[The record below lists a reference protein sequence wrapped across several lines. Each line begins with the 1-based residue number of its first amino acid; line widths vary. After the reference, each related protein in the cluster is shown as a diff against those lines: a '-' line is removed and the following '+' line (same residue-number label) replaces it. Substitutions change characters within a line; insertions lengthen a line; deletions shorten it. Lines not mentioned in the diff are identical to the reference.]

1 MARAETRAIYAE
13 VQEMD
18 DLLSQVEPMIPALRR
33 YARGLVRDTEAAD
46 DIVQDCLER
55 VVANWSRR
63 RGENA
68 RSWVFAILHNLA
80 VNRLRQDARRGA
92 SLPIEDA
99 PEASNA
105 RAPTQE
111 DTIYGHEV
119 MAAVDRLP
127 PDYRSILLLVSVEDL
142 SYAEAAKVLEIPLG
156 TVMSRL
162 SRARE
167 QLRTVLETKPAGAAA
182 GGPYIRRVK

>member
-1 MARAETRAIYAE
+1 
-13 VQEMD
+13 MD

-33 YARGLVRDTEAAD
+33 YARGLLRDRETAD

-55 VVANWSRR
+55 IVMNWSRR
-63 RGENA
+63 RDADA

-80 VNRLRQDARRGA
+80 VNRIRQEARRAGTVA
-92 SLPIEDA
+92 IEDM
-99 PEASNA
+99 PEATGA
-105 RAPTQE
+105 VTAGQE
-111 DTIYGHEV
+111 QTLFGQDV
-119 MAAVDRLP
+119 LAAIERLA

-142 SYAEAAKVLEIPLG
+142 SYAEAATVLDVPIG

-167 QLRTVLETKPAGAAA
+167 QLRLILETKPEGAAGA
-182 GGPYIRRVK
+182 GPYIRRVK

>member
-1 MARAETRAIYAE
+1 
-13 VQEMD
+13 MD

-55 VVANWSRR
+55 VVLNWSRR
-63 RGENA
+63 RDENA

-80 VNRLRQDARRGA
+80 VNKLKQDTRRGA
-92 SLPIEDA
+92 SMPIEDV
-99 PEASNA
+99 PQSVGA

-111 DTIYGHEV
+111 NTIYSQEV
-119 MAAVDRLP
+119 MAAVHRLP

-142 SYAEAAKVLEIPLG
+142 SYAEAAKILEIPPG

-167 QLRTVLETKPAGAAA
+167 QLKTMLETKLAGASA